1 MTREAGAPRL
11 REIEPASPRA
21 AGLGLREV
29 AWLAPFVRPHWR
41 LGAVAAALT
50 VSSTAASLVLPM
62 TFKGIADA
70 GVLAGDQARLNH
82 TIWTII
88 VVLLFMAGA
97 DYLTQVSFVRF
108 QQQVILGVYRHLVH
122 RLLHQPK
129 AFFDAHRTGYL
140 MSRAVGDVFELRAF
154 FSLNVINIVTKT
166 LQLVCAVGILFY
178 LHWRLTLLSL
188 AVLPLFVALTQM
200 FGGRLR
206 RLSRDA
212 LERNALVSQN
222 LEETLSA
229 TGVIKAFGSEGRETD
244 RVATTLEDAFAANY
258 RRTTAAASY
267 GLLSAA
273 VNALGI
279 GGVLWY
285 GASRILAHELTI
297 GELLAFSA
305 YLGLLIQPV
314 RFLAGLNVTMQ
325 QALAAMERVLALMT
339 LIPEDEG
346 DEAKQPVARLD
357 GRVAFEH
364 VTFSY
369 GGAHPALRDVSFTA
383 GPRMSPSSDRAA
395 RARAPGEP
403 DPVLYQGTRRISF
416 DGILS
421 IRCSGIRCGAHRPR
435 VAGDLPFDD
444 TVATNIRYGR
454 PDTPTVR
461 RRRAR
466 GAGRRVHLGTAG
478 RYQTRVGERGAKLSA
493 GQKQRI
499 AIARALLRD
508 PDILILDEATSALD
522 ALTEHA
528 FHAVLKDLGRQKT
541 VFVVAHHL
549 STVLLSDSVLVLE
562 EGRVVQRGTHEEL
575 WRQGGLYGHLCDT
588 QLAASHPVRA

>member
-1 MTREAGAPRL
+1 
-11 REIEPASPRA
+11 
-21 AGLGLREV
+21 
-29 AWLAPFVRPHWR
+29 
-41 LGAVAAALT
+41 
-50 VSSTAASLVLPM
+50 
-62 TFKGIADA
+62 
-70 GVLAGDQARLNH
+70 
-82 TIWTII
+82 
-88 VVLLFMAGA
+88 
-97 DYLTQVSFVRF
+97 
-108 QQQVILGVYRHLVH
+108 
-122 RLLHQPK
+122 
-129 AFFDAHRTGYL
+129 

-166 LQLVCAVGILFY
+166 LQLVCAIGILFY

-244 RVATTLEDAFAANY
+244 RVATTLEEAFAANY
-258 RRTTAAASY
+258 RRTTAGASY

-273 VNALGI
+273 VNAVGI

-285 GASRILAHELTI
+285 GASRILAHELTM

-305 YLGLLIQPV
+305 YLGLLIQPA

-325 QALAAMERVLALMT
+325 QALAAMERVLALMK
-339 LIPEDEG
+339 LIPEDER
-346 DEAKQPVARLD
+346 DETKRPVARLD

-369 GGAHPALRDVSFTA
+369 GGAHQALRDVSFTA
-383 GPRMSPSSDRAA
+383 GPRELVAIVGPSGAGKTTLVSLILC
-395 RARAPGEP
+395 
-403 DPVLYQGTRRISF
+403 LYQADSGRICF
-416 DGILS
+416 DGIPVDTLQRHS
-421 IRCSGIRCGAHRPR
+421 LRERIGLVSQETF
-435 VAGDLPFDD
+435 LFDD

-454 PDTPTVR
+454 PDTSDDLVA
-461 RRRAR
+461 RAAR
-466 GAGRRVHLGTAG
+466 EARADEFISALPDG
-478 RYQTRVGERGAKLSA
+478 YETRVGERGVKLSA

-528 FHAVLKDLGRQKT
+528 FHTVLKDLGRRKT
-541 VFVVAHHL
+541 VFVVAHRL

-588 QLAASHPVRA
+588 QLAASLPVRA